1 MARKAQEK
9 SRRKVSGDAA
19 QGIIDAALALA
30 RTQAWRS
37 VSLSDIADQAG
48 VSLAQVYA
56 TFPSKSAIIGGFMKR
71 IDRQVLDGGAVDATD
86 PTRDRLFEVLMR
98 RFDALAPHKEAVA
111 AILGG
116 MCAEPVAALVQ
127 VPRVLGSMAW
137 MLEAAHLPAEGLLG
151 LVRMEGLALIY
162 ANALRVWLTDDT
174 PDMAKTM
181 AALDQGLRRAERL
194 VELCRPRPVQADENR
209 DSAAA

>member
-1 MARKAQEK
+1 MARKAQAK
-9 SRRKVSGDAA
+9 SRRKMPGDAA

-30 RTQAWRS
+30 RTRAWRT

-56 TFPSKSAIIGGFMKR
+56 AFPSKAAIVGGFMKR
-71 IDRQVLDGGAVDATD
+71 IDQRVLGGGAIDAAD
-86 PTRDRLFEVLMR
+86 PVRDRLFEVLMR
-98 RFDALAPHKEAVA
+98 RFDALAPHKDSVA
-111 AILGG
+111 AILSG

-127 VPRVLGSMAW
+127 VPRVLCSMAW
-137 MLEAAHLPAEGLLG
+137 MLEAARLPADGLIG

-174 PDMAKTM
+174 SDMAKTM
-181 AALDQGLRRAERL
+181 AALDQGLRGAERL
-194 VELCRPRPVQADENR
+194 AELCHPRHRHADANP

>member
-1 MARKAQEK
+1 MARKAQAK
-9 SRRKVSGDAA
+9 PRRKKPGDPA
-19 QGIIDAALALA
+19 QSIIDAALALA
-30 RTQAWRS
+30 RTRAWRT

-56 TFPSKSAIIGGFMKR
+56 AFPSKAAIVGGFMKR
-71 IDRQVLDGGAVDATD
+71 IDRQVLGAGAVDATEAA
-86 PTRDRLFEVLMR
+86 RDRLFEVLMR
-98 RFDALAPHKEAVA
+98 RFDALAPHKDAVA

-116 MCAEPVAALVQ
+116 LCTEPAAALAQ
-127 VPRVLGSMAW
+127 VPRVLCSMAW
-137 MLEAAHLPAEGLLG
+137 MLEAARLPADGLIG
-151 LVRMEGLALIY
+151 LVRIEGLALIY

-194 VELCRPRPVQADENR
+194 VELCRPCRRHAEGNR